1 VIDEELWRHR
11 QPHIP
16 IWSSDR
22 MLGRFHDN
30 STLCT
35 SCHPQACQDTN
46 CHGFCA
52 NDVAQGH
59 VGRSCDG
66 CGGQLLDADGRES

>member
-1 VIDEELWRHR
+1 MLYDDDPRR
-11 QPHIP
+11 QRHIP

-35 SCHPQACQDTN
+35 SCHVQDCQDGN
-46 CHGFCA
+46 CCA
-52 NDVAQGH
+52 FYASDVAHGN

-66 CGGQLLDADGRES
+66 CGKQLRGADGRVA